1 MLSVHSAVV
10 RLAAPFMTRDRA
22 RAARMLARFAKAE
35 LGSAYTMRWAAA
47 QTDSLERRVLYLRHA
62 IDEERHAWM
71 FSHRAR
77 QLGAAPAPL
86 RADAE
91 DLFRALGETHFL
103 AFVHRGERRAQREF
117 ETYHAHFTAAGDRR
131 TAAIIRAVLADEATH
146 ADYSGALLDELAD
159 NRSAALGYVTLWEAY
174 RDARRG
180 ARALFGAIYV
190 ALMMLLYFTLLP
202 LAGLVRLRDASRKR
216 RASSTAAGGAP
227 NRAKH

>member
-1 MLSVHSAVV
+1 
-10 RLAAPFMTRDRA
+10 
-22 RAARMLARFAKAE
+22 
-35 LGSAYTMRWAAA
+35 
-47 QTDSLERRVLYLRHA
+47 
-62 IDEERHAWM
+62 M

-77 QLGAAPAPL
+77 QLGAAPAPP
-86 RADAE
+86 RTDAE
-91 DLFRALGETHFL
+91 DLFQALGEKHFL

-131 TAAIIRAVLADEATH
+131 TAAIIRAILADEATH

-159 NRSAALGYVTLWEAY
+159 SRSVALGYVTLWEAY

-202 LAGLVRLRDASRKR
+202 LAGLLRLRDASRKR
-216 RASSTAAGGAP
+216 RSTAAGGAP
-227 NRAKH
+227 NPAKR